1 MDIDTRLDLRDE
13 ILDYNKEN
21 LKKITYLL
29 LKRLLKDIPKENFI
43 KLKLYDIY
51 NSNEEIKSAFLEKLK
66 HLRDKIPRNLS
77 KKSNKYI
84 LVFDDN
90 IQIDIEEILL
100 TLNNKKLCDF
110 FNLSFN
116 DLMDM
121 IDETAQAN
129 KNNKIHISLRRC
141 ILMKYYTDNDLLH
154 SLIYEIIDKDKERF
168 SKCMSLIQSKKREH
182 GDKTFTKTDCN
193 EILSRFTKE
202 ELKDV
207 FCKLSQLYNCDN
219 LKPDI
224 LIYINS
230 SIQKL
235 DDNEL
240 NILIIKY
247 KDIINE
253 ILGIDDFNP
262 STIVDIHYKIKNYF
276 DNDECIQ
283 LLCMLN
289 IDELNEFIKISNQY
303 KTGGRIRIKKVIR
316 KY

>member
-1 MDIDTRLDLRDE
+1 M
-13 ILDYNKEN
+13 
-21 LKKITYLL
+21 
-29 LKRLLKDIPKENFI
+29 
-43 KLKLYDIY
+43 KLYDIY

-84 LVFDDN
+84 LVFDDDDT
-90 IQIDIEEILL
+90 QIDIEEILL
-100 TLNNKKLCDF
+100 TLNNKKLCDL

-129 KNNKIHISLRRC
+129 KDNKIHISLRRC

-168 SKCMSLIQSKKREH
+168 SKCMFLIQAKKREH
-182 GDKTFTKTDCN
+182 GDKTFTKTDYN
-193 EILSRFTKE
+193 EILSRFTEE

-207 FCKLSQLYNCDN
+207 FCKLYNNDN

-235 DDNEL
+235 DDYEL
-240 NILIIKY
+240 NLLIIKY

-262 STIVDIHYKIKNYF
+262 STIVDIHQKIKNYF

-283 LLCMLN
+283 LLFMLD
-289 IDELNEFIKISNQY
+289 IDELNEFIKISNQE
-303 KTGGRIRIKKVIR
+303 KKGGRMRIKKVIR